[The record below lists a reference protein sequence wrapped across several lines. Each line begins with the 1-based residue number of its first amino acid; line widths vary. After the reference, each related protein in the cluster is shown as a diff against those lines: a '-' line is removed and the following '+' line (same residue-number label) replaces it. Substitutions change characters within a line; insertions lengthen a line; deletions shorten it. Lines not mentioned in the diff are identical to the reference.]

1 MAAEHSRRNSGG
13 FFFIFVVFNTETN
26 LTIHVLITISFLF
39 FGYFFCF
46 LNHREKRRTNSS
58 KNFFKKKSFFFFC
71 FGESTRKRR
80 TIFLQN
86 LLFFSNATPSFAKFS
101 FWVHRREK
109 DFQNLW
115 DNFIEKNK
123 NVATVSIR
131 SLRWT
136 IHLNIKLFLLFLM
149 IIFLK
154 KYSIF
159 FLEEN
164 PAASGGVCGGRR
176 FLFFFLFVCF
186 FFNFC
191 VKENGEGRR
200 IQKLGK
206 TR

>member
-39 FGYFFCF
+39 FGVFFF
-46 LNHREKRRTNSS
+46 VFSIIEKKDEQIPRKISL
-58 KNFFKKKSFFFFC
+58 KKKVSFFFVLVNRQEKDERF
-71 FGESTRKRR
+71 FAKF
-80 TIFLQN
+80 II
-86 LLFFSNATPSFAKFS
+86 FFSNATPSFAKFS

-149 IIFLK
+149 IIF
-154 KYSIF
+154 
-159 FLEEN
+159 
-164 PAASGGVCGGRR
+164 
-176 FLFFFLFVCF
+176 
-186 FFNFC
+186 
-191 VKENGEGRR
+191 
-200 IQKLGK
+200 
-206 TR
+206 